1 MKLAEAVE
9 TYLERKQSSGTKH
22 RTAGW
27 LLRSLSRRVGT
38 IDLMKITE
46 ADVIPSIAGRSARAY
61 TRWRNHRYIEQFF
74 EYWVAR
80 GLLKSVPLPLNI
92 TKVRQTFVPH
102 IYSLQELGR
111 LLEATT
117 LSQKASW
124 CSFDA
129 YTFRSLLLFLYATG
143 MRLGEVLRLECKQVE
158 LKSGLITLRGTKF
171 YKSRLVPI
179 GRDVRELLRCY
190 LLSSPRRTRP
200 YTYVFLTKKGE
211 PLKSQAVE
219 VGLRRVLRHAGIY
232 TSGKPRDGMRC
243 RPRIHDL
250 RHTFAVHRLTSWY
263 RQGADVQRLLPA
275 LSTYLGHINL
285 SSTQVYL
292 TMTPELLEQACHRFE
307 AYALRGG
314 RHDR

>member
-22 RTAGW
+22 RTAEW
-27 LLRSLSRRVGT
+27 LLSSLSRRVGD
-38 IDLMKITE
+38 IDLTKITQT
-46 ADVIPSIAGRSARAY
+46 DVVPSIEGRYAGTY
-61 TRWRNHRYIEQFF
+61 TRWRKHRFIEQFF

-80 GLLKSVPLPLNI
+80 GLLKSVPLPP
-92 TKVRQTFVPH
+92 KMPKCRQTFVPH
-102 IYSLQELGR
+102 IYTRQELKS
-111 LLEATT
+111 LLEATE
-117 LSQKASW
+117 LSQKAPW

-129 YTFRSLLLFLYATG
+129 QTFRSMLLFLYGTG
-143 MRLGEVLRLECKQVE
+143 MRLGEALGLECKQVD
-158 LKSGLITLRGTKF
+158 LKRGVITLHETKF

-179 GRDVRELLRCY
+179 GADVRELLRRY
-190 LLSSPRRTRP
+190 LLSSARRKQPHTH
-200 YTYVFLTKKGE
+200 VFLTKKE
-211 PLKSQAVE
+211 EAVKSLAVQ
-219 VGLRRVLRHAGIY
+219 VSLRRALRHAGIY
-232 TSGKPRDGMRC
+232 TASKPRDGMKC

-250 RHTFAVHRLTSWY
+250 RHTFAVHRLISWY

-285 SSTQVYL
+285 SSTQLYL

-307 AYALRGG
+307 AYVLRGG